1 MNLSENQKNI
11 ILNVLRPYHPVSVGI
26 FGSYARGEE
35 TKNSDLDLLVDFEK
49 ALNLFILMD
58 IEESLFN
65 QLGIKIDLITVGSLN
80 THIKPFILK
89 DLKLIN

>member
-1 MNLSENQKNI
+1 
-11 ILNVLRPYHPVSVGI
+11 
-26 FGSYARGEE
+26 
-35 TKNSDLDLLVDFEK
+35 
-49 ALNLFILMD
+49 MD

-80 THIKPFILK
+80 THVKPFILK